1 VDPLRYRRRALVLL
15 FPALILYTIF
25 VAYPYIN
32 SLLYSFTDWMGVGP
46 KHFIGLGNY
55 IRLFTE
61 PRMAHTFWRALSHN
75 AILFGVSMLFAV
87 GLGLSFAFVLSSRK
101 LKGRGFFKVVYF
113 LPYIL
118 PSLSMGFIWRYILHP
133 RWGAIN
139 EMLKAVGLVSWTH
152 AWLGDLKT
160 AFPTIMAI
168 WCLRCTGFYILF
180 FMAAILSI
188 PEELR
193 DAAMVDG
200 CNRLQTIWYIELPLL
215 KPTILL
221 LSLLNFINAFNAFDM
236 IYALSDLT
244 GTPFGRSDVLMLF
257 FYRTAFG
264 SVNNPFGEGLGMG
277 AAVAVVMAVFLIVV
291 SFLFLRAIQ
300 KSQVEY

>member
-1 VDPLRYRRRALVLL
+1 MLL
-15 FPALILYTIF
+15 PAFILYSIF
-25 VAYPYIN
+25 VVYSYVN

-75 AILFGVSMLFAV
+75 AILFGVSMLFTV
-87 GLGLSFAFVLSSRK
+87 GLGLSFAFILSSRK
-101 LKGRGFFKVVYF
+101 LKGRAFFKWVYF

-118 PSLSMGFIWRYILHP
+118 PALSAGFIWRYILHP
-133 RWGAIN
+133 RWGALN
-139 EMLKAVGLVSWTH
+139 EALKAIGLGEWTH
-152 AWLGDLKT
+152 AWLGELGF
-160 AFPTIMAI
+160 AFPTIMAV
-168 WCLRCTGFYILF
+168 WCLRLAGMYIQF
-180 FMAAILSI
+180 FMASMLSI

-193 DAAMVDG
+193 DAAVVDG
-200 CNRLQTIWYIELPLL
+200 CNRLQTIWHIEIPLL

-221 LSLLNFINAFNAFDM
+221 LSLLNFMNAFNAFDM
-236 IYALSDLT
+236 VYALSDLT
-244 GTPFGRSDVLMLF
+244 GSPFGQSDVSVLF

-291 SFLFLRAIQ
+291 SLLFLRAIQ

>member
-1 VDPLRYRRRALVLL
+1 LFLL
-15 FPALILYTIF
+15 LPAFILYSVF
-25 VAYPYIN
+25 VAYPYVN
-32 SLLYSFTDWMGVGP
+32 SFLYSFTDWMGVGP

-61 PRMAHTFWRALSHN
+61 PRLAHTFWRALSHN
-75 AILFGVSMLFAV
+75 VILFAVSMLFTV
-87 GLGLSFAFVLSSRK
+87 GLGLSFAFILSSRK

-118 PSLSMGFIWRYILHP
+118 PPLSMGFIWRYILHP
-133 RWGAIN
+133 RWGALN
-139 EMLKAVGLVSWTH
+139 EALRGIGLGGWTH
-152 AWLGDLKT
+152 AWLGELGF
-160 AFPTIMAI
+160 AFPTIMAV
-168 WCLRCTGFYILF
+168 WCLRFTGLYILF
-180 FMAAILSI
+180 FMASMLSI

-200 CNRLQTIWYIELPLL
+200 CNRLQTIWHIELPLL

-236 IYALSDLT
+236 VYALSDLS
-244 GTPFGRSDVLMLF
+244 GSPFGQSDVSALF

-277 AAVAVVMAVFLIVV
+277 AAVASVM
-291 SFLFLRAIQ
+291 
-300 KSQVEY
+300 

>member
-1 VDPLRYRRRALVLL
+1 LFLL
-15 FPALILYTIF
+15 LPAFILYSVF
-25 VAYPYIN
+25 VAYPYVN
-32 SLLYSFTDWMGVGP
+32 SFLYSFTDWMGVGP

-61 PRMAHTFWRALSHN
+61 PRLAHTFWRALSHN
-75 AILFGVSMLFAV
+75 VILFAVSMLFTV
-87 GLGLSFAFVLSSRK
+87 GLGLSFAFILSSRK

-118 PSLSMGFIWRYILHP
+118 PPLSMGFIWRYILHP
-133 RWGAIN
+133 RWGALN
-139 EMLKAVGLVSWTH
+139 EALRGIGLGGWTH
-152 AWLGDLKT
+152 AWLGELGF
-160 AFPTIMAI
+160 AFPTIMAV
-168 WCLRCTGFYILF
+168 WCLRFTGLYILF
-180 FMAAILSI
+180 FMASMLSI

-200 CNRLQTIWYIELPLL
+200 CNRLQTIWHIELPLL

-236 IYALSDLT
+236 VYALSDLS
-244 GTPFGRSDVLMLF
+244 GSPFGQSDVSALF

-277 AAVAVVMAVFLIVV
+277 AAVASVMAVFLIVV
-291 SFLFLRAIQ
+291 SLLFLKAIQ
-300 KSQVEY
+300 RNQVEY

>member
-1 VDPLRYRRRALVLL
+1 MLL
-15 FPALILYTIF
+15 PAFILYSIF
-25 VAYPYIN
+25 VVYSYVK

-75 AILFGVSMLFAV
+75 AILFGVSMLFTV
-87 GLGLSFAFVLSSRK
+87 GLGLSFAFILSSRK
-101 LKGRGFFKVVYF
+101 LKGRAFFKWVYF

-118 PSLSMGFIWRYILHP
+118 PALSAGFIWRYILHP
-133 RWGAIN
+133 RWGALN
-139 EMLKAVGLVSWTH
+139 EALKAIGLGEWTH
-152 AWLGDLKT
+152 AWLGELGF
-160 AFPTIMAI
+160 AFPTIMAV
-168 WCLRCTGFYILF
+168 WCLRLAGMYIQF
-180 FMAAILSI
+180 FMASMLSI

-193 DAAMVDG
+193 DAAVVDG
-200 CNRLQTIWYIELPLL
+200 CNRLQTIWHIEIPLL

-221 LSLLNFINAFNAFDM
+221 LSLLNFMNAFNAFDM
-236 IYALSDLT
+236 VYALSDLT
-244 GTPFGRSDVLMLF
+244 GSPFGQSDVSVLF

-291 SFLFLRAIQ
+291 SLLFLRAIQ

>member
-1 VDPLRYRRRALVLL
+1 MRHKKRALLL
-15 FPALILYTIF
+15 LLPAFILYSIF

-32 SLLYSFTDWMGVGP
+32 SLFYSFTDWMGVGP

-61 PRMAHTFWRALSHN
+61 PRMAQTFWRALSHN
-75 AILFGVSMLFAV
+75 VILFAVSMLFTV
-87 GLGLSFAFVLSSRK
+87 GLGLSFAFILSSRR
-101 LKGRGFFKVVYF
+101 LKGRSFFKWVYF

-118 PSLSMGFIWRYILHP
+118 PALSAGFIWRYILHP
-133 RWGAIN
+133 RWGAVN
-139 EMLKAVGLVSWTH
+139 EALKVVGFGGWTH
-152 AWLGDLKT
+152 AWLGELGFT
-160 AFPTIMAI
+160 FPTIMAV
-168 WCLRCTGFYILF
+168 WCLRLAGLHILF
-180 FMAAILSI
+180 FMASMLSI

-200 CNRLQTIWYIELPLL
+200 CNRLQTIWHIELPLL
-215 KPTILL
+215 RPTILL

-236 IYALSDLT
+236 VYALSDLT
-244 GTPFGRSDVLMLF
+244 GSPFGQSDVLALF

-277 AAVAVVMAVFLIVV
+277 AAVASVMAVFLIVV
-291 SFLFLRAIQ
+291 SLLFLRAIQ
-300 KSQVEY
+300 RSQVEY